1 MKRWMRWVLL
11 LIIPLLTA
19 CGGAET
25 EEELVGWLDGIYSNA
40 DGDGFLFLS
49 PNRVTETNMFE
60 TGIGLAISMNKP
72 NMEDIQADLSKQTVH
87 ARWHG
92 DEALK
97 FVMKDEGKTITYTNM
112 FGEETVYSFYSTF
125 ADASPKL
132 LHTIREKEGIP
143 YADKLV
149 DYLNTMPLL
158 SERGIAVEDGNSVT
172 YISTDMDLRDTAVRY
187 VTGIDISRGA
197 TALFLI
203 DGGSMGTAA
212 FHPDKKNL
220 YFGVPVNNNEY
231 VRLGGYQDGFYV
243 DYTETFS
250 AEILPLPRAFKK
262 KLAKTDRPLKHL
274 FEQNDEQRK
283 QAAAEKTEKPVKK
296 EVKHIYQS
304 ESSQP
309 EPKATPEQLQEA
321 VAELTGTYRSED
333 GTLFLVVSDTDY
345 QVVNLA
351 DEPDSH
357 TAMTQLAESRTE
369 IAAQSLDPDT
379 RTIRFASPTQGTVAW
394 QVTDTGFTTGS
405 SPFTGSPQ
413 TFTRIGDIG
422 DYMNLLLDAVYA
434 YFPPTLYDYLV
445 QPDQYMAV
453 YGEFSNTANG
463 VVLSVTNPDIV
474 QDIQMAGKTGVFN
487 DIRWY
492 GLLQELALATALYPE
507 TELWVHVVYPD
518 GAFTISARIEGGT
531 IENYL
536 QP

>member
-40 DGDGFLFLS
+40 EGDGFLFLK
-49 PNRVTETNMFE
+49 PNRVFE
-60 TGIGLAISMNKP
+60 IDRSESQIGMALGDGSP
-72 NMEDIQADLSKQTVH
+72 TMENIQADLKKQTVH
-87 ARWHG
+87 ARWMG
-92 DEALK
+92 DEPIK
-97 FVMKDEGKTITYTNM
+97 FVIADEGQTITYTNM
-112 FGEETVYSFYSTF
+112 FGDESVYSLYSTW
-125 ADASPKL
+125 DNASTKL
-132 LHTIREKEGIP
+132 LQDIREKEGIP
-143 YADKLV
+143 FEEKLV
-149 DYLNTMPLL
+149 DYLNTTPY
-158 SERGIAVEDGNSVT
+158 SSKRGFAIEKDDSIIF
-172 YISTDMDLRDTAVRY
+172 ISTDMDMLDTAVKY
-187 VTGIDISRGA
+187 VTGIDTSQGA

-203 DGGSMGTAA
+203 EAYGLGAGV
-212 FHPDKKNL
+212 FHPENKDIF
-220 YFGVPVNNNEY
+220 FGVPINQGEY
-231 VRLGGYQDGFYV
+231 AVFGQYKDGAYV
-243 DYTETFS
+243 DYTQMQ
-250 AEILPLPRAFKK
+250 AVQILPLPYAFKK
-262 KLAKTDRPLKHL
+262 MLAKTDRPLKDL
-274 FEQNDEQRK
+274 FEQIDEQRK

-434 YFPPTLYDYLV
+434 YFPPTLYAYLV
-445 QPDQYMAV
+445 QPDQYMAM

-487 DIRWY
+487 DTRWY
-492 GLLQELALATALYPE
+492 GLLQELAPATALYPE
-507 TELWVHVVYPD
+507 TALWVHVVYPD